1 MSRFQYNI
9 VPVPHGWQ
17 INCNGAIGSAYS
29 EMTDAVL
36 DTLAIAEQLRRQ
48 GHTVEVTL
56 LQLDGVKRV
65 LASRDARLFAR

>member
-17 INCNGAIGSAYS
+17 INCNGVIGSAYS